1 MGRNESYNQIYLHK
15 NTTCI
20 TPITFLPFLCRL
32 STKDA
37 VKISEPAPC
46 SKKKDPSSPK
56 VGCMGQ
62 IKRHN
67 NNKINSTIT
76 PTSGKLKYTQ
86 LRKMFSG
93 RNLLITTTSNTSAYC
108 KGNNN
113 NKKID
118 TTSVRTRTKFHNH
131 SQGNC
136 AVVVPLNLAEL
147 DPPLPVVKTRYDLGR
162 GEKESLWKRRGG
174 VAPIQPIQL
183 PYNNP
188 ALLPPSSVS

>member
-1 MGRNESYNQIYLHK
+1 MGRTELYNHNQIYLHRSC

-20 TPITFLPFLCRL
+20 TPITFLPLLCRL
-32 STKDA
+32 STQDA
-37 VKISEPAPC
+37 VKISEP
-46 SKKKDPSSPK
+46 KNDPSSPK

-67 NNKINSTIT
+67 NNKINNTT
-76 PTSGKLKYTQ
+76 TGKLKYTQ
-86 LRKMFSG
+86 LKKMFSG
-93 RNLLITTTSNTSAYC
+93 RNLLVTTTTSSTNTNTNTGAYC
-108 KGNNN
+108 KVGNN

-118 TTSVRTRTKFHNH
+118 TSVHRRPKFHNH
-131 SQGNC
+131 GHGSC

-147 DPPLPVVKTRYDLGR
+147 DPPLPVPCGLGKG

-183 PYNNP
+183 PYNNT

>member
-37 VKISEPAPC
+37 VKISEPPACP
-46 SKKKDPSSPK
+46 KKNDPSSPK

-67 NNKINSTIT
+67 NNKINSTTT

-86 LRKMFSG
+86 LKKMFSG
-93 RNLLITTTSNTSAYC
+93 RNLLTTNTTNISTHC
-108 KGNNN
+108 RGNNN
-113 NKKID
+113 KTID
-118 TTSVRTRTKFHNH
+118 KGGHKRPKFHSH
-131 SQGNC
+131 GHGNC

-147 DPPLPVVKTRYDLGR
+147 DPPLPVVKSQSGR
-162 GEKESLWKRRGG
+162 DKGVEKGSLWKRRGG

-183 PYNNP
+183 PYNNTT
-188 ALLPPSSVS
+188 LLPPSSVS

>member
-1 MGRNESYNQIYLHK
+1 MGRNESCNQIYLHR

-20 TPITFLPFLCRL
+20 TAITFLPFLCKL

-37 VKISEPAPC
+37 VKISEPAPS
-46 SKKKDPSSPK
+46 SKKNDPSSPK

-67 NNKINSTIT
+67 NQINSTNN

-86 LRKMFSG
+86 LKKMFSG
-93 RNLLITTTSNTSAYC
+93 RNLLIPTTTNTSTYC

-113 NKKID
+113 KKVD
-118 TTSVRTRTKFHNH
+118 TGVRSRPRFHNYGH
-131 SQGNC
+131 GNC

-147 DPPLPVVKTRYDLGR
+147 DPPLPVVKSVCDHDKG
-162 GEKESLWKRRGG
+162 GEKGSLWKRRGG
-174 VAPIQPIQL
+174 VVPIQPIQL
-183 PYNNP
+183 PCHNS